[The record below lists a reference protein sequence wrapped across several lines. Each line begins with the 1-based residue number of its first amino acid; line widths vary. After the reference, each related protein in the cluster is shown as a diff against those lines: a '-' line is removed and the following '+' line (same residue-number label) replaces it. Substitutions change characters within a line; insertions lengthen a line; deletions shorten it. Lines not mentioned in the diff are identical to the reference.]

1 MDFQYYDTLLDKSD
15 RKLNYFIENIIP
27 NFTKGEMTVILDDLA
42 GKPNKNSIKTSITT
56 DFIGIGEDYN
66 TFADISKLSSDQLK
80 QIYKIFISNEL
91 NDKIAIKWRFYQ
103 YLKFTREFVMDS
115 VYVNRSGN
123 QDDVI
128 DIIIET
134 DNNELIFVVCYTI
147 LELENFKEII
157 NNVIEFTNEMNLLP
171 DKIIIATQKTYRNIP
186 INEAVDI
193 QGKSIIPELWLEW
206 VEVNKSFNG
215 DDLIVISSSNNDE
228 NIEVAGYN
236 FTSTEDLL
244 DYVYEYS
251 DGGQILVFKQNS
263 FFSESDLRKE
273 QKQVE
278 LIWKGLM
285 IKQF

>member
-27 NFTKGEMTVILDDLA
+27 NFTKGEMPVILDDLG

-56 DFIGIGEDYN
+56 DFIEIGEDYN

-103 YLKFTREFVMDS
+103 YLKFTREFVMES

-134 DNNELIFVVCYTI
+134 DNNELILVVCYTI
-147 LELENFKEII
+147 LELENYKEII

-193 QGKSIIPELWLEW
+193 QSKSIIPELWLEW